1 MFGFFKRKTE
11 REKLLEAYN
20 RLMEEAYHLSKV
32 NRAASDS
39 KYAEADAIQKK
50 LDAMRSENG

>member
-50 LDAMRSENG
+50 LDTLAE